1 MCQELRALRQ
11 SIAAFAAGFDATA
24 LSPGDAAATA
34 KLAAQ
39 IEASA
44 ASVKAIAAA
53 RAAEGKG
60 WQQAGYRSASEQ
72 LADLAGMSPTAA
84 RRALDTGR
92 RLAEQPEVASAALAG
107 ELSMEQAAAVSEGV
121 AADPNR
127 AHDLLEKAKNSSM
140 PELNHEVAK
149 VKAVHTDPEERRQEI
164 QRERGIRRHTDLDG
178 AFQAHLYGHPE
189 HGVLL
194 WRMIDPV
201 RRRLNQMR
209 RQAGLPIETF
219 DQLDYDAVVE
229 LSNIL
234 TGGEGELCLRDLWD
248 LGLLPQLDATALAGR
263 TPPPTEPDP
272 PAAPNVRSKKLAG
285 SPIRIMVRVD
295 LPTLL
300 RGFPLAGEM
309 CEIPG
314 YGPVPVSVVRE
325 LLATQNPV
333 LIGILTNGEQLLGV
347 YRHSRR
353 PNAHQRS
360 ALDFLHPTCA
370 VAGCSASNGLQYDH
384 RIDWAKTKI
393 TEYERLDRL
402 CVHHHRLKTTKHWAL
417 VEGHGERAFVPP
429 DDPRHPT
436 RPRPPNERIRA

>member
-11 SIAAFAAGFDATA
+11 SIAGFARGFDAAA
-24 LSPGDAAATA
+24 LSPGDAAAVA

-44 ASVKAIAAA
+44 ASVKALAAA

-60 WQQAGYRSASEQ
+60 WQQAGYRSPSEQ
-72 LADLAGMSPTAA
+72 LSDLAGMSPTNAK
-84 RRALDTGR
+84 RALDTGR

-107 ELSMEQAAAVSEGV
+107 ELSLEQAAAVSEGV
-121 AADPNR
+121 AADPS
-127 AHDLLEKAKNSSM
+127 ASQQLLEKARNSSIA
-140 PELNHEVAK
+140 ELNNEVAK
-149 VKAVHTDPEERRQEI
+149 VKAAHTDPEERRQDI
-164 QRERGIRRHTDLDG
+164 QKKRALRRWPDRDG
-178 AFQAHLYGHPE
+178 AFQGHMYGHPE
-189 HGVLL
+189 HGARL

-219 DQLDYDAVVE
+219 DQLDYDALIE
-229 LSNIL
+229 IASIL
-234 TGGEGELCLRDLWD
+234 TGVDGELCLRDLLD
-248 LGLLPQLDATALAGR
+248 IGLLPQLDAAALSGR
-263 TPPPTEPDP
+263 TTPPAGSDP
-272 PAAPNVRSKKLAG
+272 PATAPVRGKKLAG
-285 SPIRIMVRVD
+285 SPLRLMVRVD
-295 LPTLL
+295 LPAIL
-300 RGFPLAGEM
+300 RGFPIEGEM

-314 YGPVPVSVVRE
+314 YGPIPVSVVQE
-325 LLATQNPV
+325 LIATENPIIIGV
-333 LIGILTNGEQLLGV
+333 LTNAERLIGV
-347 YRHSRR
+347 YHHSRR

-370 VAGCSASNGLQYDH
+370 VEGCSASNGLQYDH

-402 CVHHHRLKTTKHWAL
+402 CVHHHRLKTTKNWAL
-417 VEGHGERAFVPP
+417 VEGHGQRAFVPP

-436 RPRPPNERIRA
+436 RARPPNERIQP